1 MYAAKTPGI
10 RLAMSPVLDAGD
22 ASNMTDLHFGLEVR
36 PLDAGYGA
44 RILGL
49 KALPDDG
56 ERATI
61 QAALDEYGVVAID
74 GQDFDRGALVAFTRQ
89 FGEPVRHQV
98 AEYLAGDNPEVMILS
113 NNVDETG
120 RRLGAPNNGIF
131 WHSDQIHQA
140 TPVTY
145 TLLYGHEVPSEGGDT
160 LFSDMRAAHDA
171 LPVPIREK
179 LSGRNVVHS
188 FRASYEKNYI
198 EAEPLTPARLAANP
212 DVPHP
217 ALRTHP
223 VTGRKSVYI
232 DPDSAIAV
240 EGLAKAESEDI
251 LAFVFGFLERP
262 EFVYRHR
269 WKRGDLVVWDN
280 RCLMHRATG
289 YDDTAERRIMWRTQT
304 KGTAPR

>member
-1 MYAAKTPGI
+1 
-10 RLAMSPVLDAGD
+10 
-22 ASNMTDLHFGLEVR
+22 MTDLHDGLKIR

-44 RILGL
+44 RIFGL
-49 KALPDDG
+49 DHLPDDSQ
-56 ERATI
+56 RAAI

-74 GQDFDRGALVAFTRQ
+74 GQQLDRATLVAFTRQ
-89 FGEPVRHQV
+89 FGESVRHQV

-113 NNVDETG
+113 NNFNADG
-120 RRLGAPNNGIF
+120 KRLGAPNNGIF

-145 TLLYGHEVPSEGGDT
+145 TLLYGHEVPRDSGDT
-160 LFSDMRAAHDA
+160 LFADMRAVHDA
-171 LPVPIREK
+171 LPNHIRER
-179 LSGRNVVHS
+179 LAGRNVVHS

-198 EAEPLTPARLAANP
+198 EAEPLTEARRAANP
-212 DVPHP
+212 DVAHP

-223 VTGRKSVYI
+223 TTGRKSVYI
-232 DPDSAIAV
+232 DPDSAIAID
-240 EGLAKAESEDI
+240 GLAKDESDAI
-251 LAFVFGFLERP
+251 LAFVFDFLERP

-289 YDDTAERRIMWRTQT
+289 YDDTVERRIMWRTQT
-304 KGTAPR
+304 KGAAPF

>member
-1 MYAAKTPGI
+1 MSDLSDGI
-10 RLAMSPVLDAGD
+10 
-22 ASNMTDLHFGLEVR
+22 EVR
-36 PLDAGYGA
+36 PLDAAYGA
-44 RILGL
+44 RIFGL
-49 KALPDDG
+49 AGLPDDRQ
-56 ERATI
+56 RAAI
-61 QAALDEYGVVAID
+61 QAALDQYGVVAID

-113 NNVDETG
+113 NNFDADG
-120 RRLGAPNNGIF
+120 KRLGAPNNGIF

-140 TPVTY
+140 IPVTY
-145 TLLYGHEVPSEGGDT
+145 TLLYGHEVPRDGGDT

-171 LPVPIREK
+171 LPARIREK
-179 LSGRNVVHS
+179 LAGRDVVHS

-198 EAEPLTPARLAANP
+198 EAEPLTPERLAANP
-212 DVPHP
+212 DVRHP

-223 VTGRKSVYI
+223 ATGRKSIYI

-240 EGLAKAESEDI
+240 DGLAKDESDAV
-251 LAFVFGFLERP
+251 LAFVFEFLERP

-289 YDDTAERRIMWRTQT
+289 YDDTTERRIMWRTQT
-304 KGTAPR
+304 KGIAPF